1 VPDLDPITGHE
12 PASLTTAQLAER
24 LAMERALREQ
34 EHVAVREALGALKSL
49 FDARVLSDRRA
60 LELQAAEYERRL
72 DDLNHAHEQAVEAQ
86 AMTVP
91 RELFDQFVK
100 ESVSSRAAAL
110 EAMGS
115 RLEASIE
122 NVGKAASVGRQ
133 ALQDKVDN
141 NHATTAAEIEVERN
155 ARIRAEGAIS
165 VWRFIAVLLGLP
177 GIVALLLA
185 MVALFGHPS

>member
-1 VPDLDPITGHE
+1 MTSLDPITGHE

-34 EHVAVREALGALKSL
+34 EHVAIRAALEALKSL
-49 FDARVLSDRRA
+49 FDTRLSADRRA
-60 LELQAAEYERRL
+60 LDLQAAEYERRL
-72 DDLNHAHEQAVEAQ
+72 DTLNHAHEAAVQAQ

-100 ESVSSRAAAL
+100 ENASTRDAAFESISA
-110 EAMGS
+110 
-115 RLEASIE
+115 RLEANI
-122 NVGKAASVGRQ
+122 AAVGRTADAGQQ
-133 ALQDKVDN
+133 AMREKMETN
-141 NHATTAAEIEVERN
+141 FNTTESEIEVERN

-177 GIVALLLA
+177 GIVALLVSL
-185 MVALFGHPS
+185 VALFGKT